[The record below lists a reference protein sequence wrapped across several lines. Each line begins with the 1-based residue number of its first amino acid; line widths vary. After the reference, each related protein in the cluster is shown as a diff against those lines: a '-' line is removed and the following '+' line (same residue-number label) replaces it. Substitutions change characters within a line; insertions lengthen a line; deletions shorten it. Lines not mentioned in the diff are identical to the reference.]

1 MTLLAS
7 PGTSRIWLTP
17 VSLIRVAAL
26 LAVSAISPSPMQAQQ
41 SVLVPAGAL
50 WKYLDTGA
58 DQGTAWRT
66 PAFNDSGW
74 RAGQF
79 PVAER
84 LAKELLCLPM
94 RPDLTLEE
102 TDYVC
107 ARIQDFFV
115 SLSSKTTVASK
126 PVKRASRDR

>member
-1 MTLLAS
+1 MTLHAS

-74 RAGQF
+74 KTGAAELGYGDGDEATL
-79 PVAER
+79 VA
-84 LAKELLCLPM
+84 
-94 RPDLTLEE
+94 
-102 TDYVC
+102 
-107 ARIQDFFV
+107 
-115 SLSSKTTVASK
+115 
-126 PVKRASRDR
+126 